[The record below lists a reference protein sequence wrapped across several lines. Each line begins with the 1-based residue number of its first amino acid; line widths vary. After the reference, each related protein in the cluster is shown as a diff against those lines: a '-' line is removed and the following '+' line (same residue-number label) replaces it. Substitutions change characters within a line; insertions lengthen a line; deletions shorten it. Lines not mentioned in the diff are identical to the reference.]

1 MDGNGRTG
9 RMLFTYIL
17 LRNKYPPIIIHK
29 KTRKEYLEA
38 LRKAD
43 KSGLQEFNTD
53 NYLDLV
59 QFCADELIEGYWNLF
74 L

>member
-9 RMLFTYIL
+9 RMIMIYIL
-17 LRNKYPPIIIHK
+17 LNNKLPPTIIHK

-38 LRKAD
+38 MRGSDECALWKFDEKKYA
-43 KSGLQEFNTD
+43 GLIDYGINEF
-53 NYLDLV
+53 
-59 QFCADELIEGYWNLF
+59 IETYWNIF